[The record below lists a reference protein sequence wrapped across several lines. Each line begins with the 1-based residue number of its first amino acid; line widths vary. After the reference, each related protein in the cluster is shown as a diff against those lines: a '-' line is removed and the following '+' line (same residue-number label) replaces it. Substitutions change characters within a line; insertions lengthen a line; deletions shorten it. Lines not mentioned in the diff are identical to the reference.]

1 MSKSRHHHLLYYI
14 EKAIE
19 YDTSKCYSRKSL
31 KMLLSVKEQS
41 SKVCKEFDI
50 ESFISHRTFLLFH
63 ISIEQLWEKGV
74 FCTSRFLRMI
84 LSKLSEKDSHFLF
97 KVYRPKMSRLANID
111 HAKWKKCPTQKDCI
125 SVI

>member
-1 MSKSRHHHLLYYI
+1 MRKCRHHHLLYYI

-50 ESFISHRTFLLFH
+50 ESFISHWTFYFFIFYRTAVG
-63 ISIEQLWEKGV
+63 KGV
-74 FCTSRFLRMI
+74 FFYIKFFKNDPIKTIGKGFPFPLQS
-84 LSKLSEKDSHFLF
+84 LSTKNE
-97 KVYRPKMSRLANID
+97 
-111 HAKWKKCPTQKDCI
+111 
-125 SVI
+125 